1 MGSIDIRADKRY
13 LDPACWEVAPQG
25 SFGNSSRSPLL
36 GPGRNNWDIGVQKF
50 FQIHEQTQLQF
61 RMEMFNAFNHA
72 QFNNPNSN
80 RGSGNF
86 GLIGGARQPRLIQ
99 FGLKL
104 LF

>member
-1 MGSIDIRADKRY
+1 
-13 LDPACWEVAPQG
+13 
-25 SFGNSSRSPLL
+25 
-36 GPGRNNWDIGVQKF
+36 
-50 FQIHEQTQLQF
+50 
-61 RMEMFNAFNHA
+61 MEMFNAFNHA
-72 QFNNPNSN
+72 QFNDPNSN